1 MSVFGHSP
9 VIQGPGPDLGWPGG
23 ETGGRGRDTGRKGD
37 REGRRGGRRVGAG
50 WGAGERRD
58 REGERGGEERHTASR
73 IGCFS
78 APSSHQEEQFGC
90 TFTPKPAKLFS
101 HRANELSFHNM
112 DQSIVDSFDTL
123 VCSQFWPLR
132 LQKYWGSAWIKM
144 PFHVNHG
151 DPRVSLAGAV

>member
-1 MSVFGHSP
+1 MAGLV
-9 VIQGPGPDLGWPGG
+9 
-23 ETGGRGRDTGRKGD
+23 GRQ
-37 REGRRGGRRVGAG
+37 
-50 WGAGERRD
+50 GAGEGTQGERGTERD
-58 REGERGGEERHTASR
+58 DGEGDGSGRGGARERGGIGEGERGGEERHTASR

>member
-1 MSVFGHSP
+1 M
-9 VIQGPGPDLGWPGG
+9 
-23 ETGGRGRDTGRKGD
+23 GRQ
-37 REGRRGGRRVGAG
+37 
-50 WGAGERRD
+50 GAGEGTQGERGTERD
-58 REGERGGEERHTASR
+58 DGEGDGAGRGGARERGGIGEGERGGEERHTASR

>member
-1 MSVFGHSP
+1 MLCSEVSA
-9 VIQGPGPDLGWPGG
+9 L
-23 ETGGRGRDTGRKGD
+23 
-37 REGRRGGRRVGAG
+37 RRVFI
-50 WGAGERRD
+50 WPQLLNLEFIYERG
-58 REGERGGEERHTASR
+58 EGERGGEERHTASR